1 MSEGGQPVQEVS
13 QEEQDIARTATEFP
27 DQPHRGGPL
36 SGQTECPA
44 RVVTF
49 LPWQS
54 MPDRRKRGTTNSA
67 HGPTRPHTSYLN

>member
-36 SGQTECPA
+36 SGQTELPGSGRHLPSVAIYA
-44 RVVTF
+44 RPPKARYNKF
-49 LPWQS
+49 GL
-54 MPDRRKRGTTNSA
+54 RA
-67 HGPTRPHTSYLN
+67 H